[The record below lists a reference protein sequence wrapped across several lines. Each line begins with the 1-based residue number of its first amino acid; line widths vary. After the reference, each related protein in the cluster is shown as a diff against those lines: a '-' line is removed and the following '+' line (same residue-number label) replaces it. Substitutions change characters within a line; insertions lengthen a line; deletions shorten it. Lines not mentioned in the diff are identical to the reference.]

1 MVGVTTIAAAT
12 LPAGAF
18 SVFVKGAF
26 HQHASQPWN
35 KCHRG
40 ADDIDAGGTPGGKYD
55 HEQDDGGTDA
65 SVLLKAFKDA
75 DLGYDFVGLIGN
87 EDLPY
92 APKHNHGFVTLN
104 VMENQMAAV
113 CTKGENR
120 KCKNPCDPVAPE
132 GSGPWKATEPHV
144 NNMHREYIQG
154 VPGVFVQHPTTDPQ
168 REEMLA
174 YMKSGHDN
182 VRGMEIFNSWVEQA
196 WDVEIPRNEEEI
208 DHIYPWFNSGQ
219 CLAWSAYSESAPSW
233 FDAEQECNFG
243 MAMPYWDEVLRTLKR
258 PVYGLADD
266 DAFVYT
272 GDSDEKH
279 YSHYYYD
286 SVQTDSPGWFRFGV
300 GYVMADVPSSK
311 FDASD
316 VSHAVDQ
323 GQFYASTGVGLSYD
337 TSGDVIA
344 VTASEPVI
352 FAATGGGGSETDS
365 SPLVGFNVTL
375 CAGENGVV
383 TNVGCG
389 SSSGPPPPS
398 AELRVDLRE
407 FTSPFF
413 YVRIQAHVRTR
424 YPIVSVSSGSHKHPK
439 WNFELGKQPAPADF
453 SEGRLVRSTGTS
465 RRPFLVQSV
474 TDSTVQ
480 VVSEF
485 HAGYGDI
492 TPDSTTLDGIV
503 GGQDELVAER
513 WAWMQPIFRKT
524 SETGQ
529 LRDPFPPAIS
539 LFQV

>member
-12 LPAGAF
+12 LPASAL

-26 HQHASQPWN
+26 HQHASQPWKN
-35 KCHRG
+35 CHRG
-40 ADDIDAGGTPGGKYD
+40 ADDIDAGGVAGGDYD

-65 SVLLKAFKDA
+65 DVLLKAFKAA
-75 DLGYDFVGLIGN
+75 DLGYDFVGIIGN
-87 EDLPY
+87 EELAS

-113 CTKGENR
+113 CTKGEAH
-120 KCKNPCDPVAPE
+120 CKNPCDPVPPE
-132 GSGPWKATEPHV
+132 GSGPWKASEPHV

-196 WDVEIPRNEEEI
+196 WDVEMPRNEEEI
-208 DHIYPWFNSGQ
+208 DAIYPWFNSGK
-219 CLAWSAYSESAPSW
+219 CLAWDAESTASW
-233 FDAEQECNFG
+233 FNHSQECNYG

-266 DAFVYT
+266 DGFVYT
-272 GDSDEKH
+272 GDSDDKH
-279 YSHYYYD
+279 YTHKKKD
-286 SVQTDSPGWFRFGV
+286 SIQTDSPGWFRFGV
-300 GYVMADVPSSK
+300 GYVMVDVPSSS

-316 VSHAVDQ
+316 VSTAVDQ
-323 GQFYASTGVGLSYD
+323 GQFYASSGVELSYN
-337 TSGDVIA
+337 TSGDVIS
-344 VTASEPVI
+344 VVASEPVI
-352 FAATGGGGSETDS
+352 FGATGGAGSETGS

-375 CAGENGVV
+375 CEGEDGVV
-383 TNVGCG
+383 TNIGCG
-389 SSSGPPPPS
+389 SSSSRPAPA
-398 AELRVDLRE
+398 AELRIDLRE

-424 YPIVSVSSGSHKHPK
+424 YPIVSVSTGKK
-439 WNFELGKQPAPADF
+439 WEFELGKQPQQKDVL
-453 SEGRLVRSTGTS
+453 EGRLLRTTGTS

-474 TDSTVQ
+474 TDSTVR
-480 VVSEF
+480 VVSHF
-485 HAGYGDI
+485 HSGYGDI

-503 GGQDELVAER
+503 GGEDELVAER
-513 WAWMQPIFRKT
+513 WAWMQPIFRRT
-524 SETGQ
+524 SEIGQ
-529 LRDPFPPAIS
+529 LKDPFLPATA
-539 LFQV
+539 LLQV